1 MKETKKQIKAQLVN
15 EIAKQ
20 YAKREESLKE
30 RICFLEERQIRANS
44 RIAELEKENIEL
56 KDKVEQYE
64 DWIRR
69 LQEFMDMEPDARDKA
84 IADLKVRSEIS
95 QNMKGVMDF
104 YSRFM
109 FL

>member
-1 MKETKKQIKAQLVN
+1 MKETKKQIKAQLIN
-15 EIAKQ
+15 EITKQ
-20 YAKREESLKE
+20 YAKREASLKE
-30 RICFLEERQIRANS
+30 RICLLEERQIRSGN
-44 RIAELEKENIEL
+44 RVAELENENIRL

-84 IADLKVRSEIS
+84 IADLKVRTEIS
-95 QNMKGVMDF
+95 QKMKGVMDF